1 MLLHFSLNYGINR
14 TSFTKKVTRAR
25 RTPEQKIAEI
35 DAQIAK
41 LEAKKAEIMRPIKM
55 KEVMEKASSMSP
67 EEIAEKLGIEL

>member
-1 MLLHFSLNYGINR
+1 MADEN
-14 TSFTKKVTRAR
+14 KKVTRAR

-55 KEVMEKASSMSP
+55 KEVMEKATTVSA
-67 EEIAEKLGIEL
+67 I

>member
-1 MLLHFSLNYGINR
+1 MADEN
-14 TSFTKKVTRAR
+14 KKVTRAR

-35 DAQIAK
+35 DAKIAK

>member
-1 MLLHFSLNYGINR
+1 MADEN
-14 TSFTKKVTRAR
+14 KKVTRAR
-25 RTPEQKIAEI
+25 RTPEQKITEI

-55 KEVMEKASSMSP
+55 EKASSMSP